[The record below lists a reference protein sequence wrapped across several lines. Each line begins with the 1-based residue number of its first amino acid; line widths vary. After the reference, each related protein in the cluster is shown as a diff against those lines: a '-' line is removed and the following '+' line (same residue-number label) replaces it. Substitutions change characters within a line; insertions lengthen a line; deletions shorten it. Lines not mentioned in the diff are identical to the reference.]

1 MKYKLNVHDFDVAIF
16 VILEILCINHPDPIA
31 SNTIFIV
38 LMLNSILNLYLVSP
52 TAQNGFSS
60 ILFLWVNTIY
70 RMEPEVKVTEAVRNL
85 LEDVDRNGKQQTEEI
100 KEIEKYVKNEKQELS
115 IPFSLVLYA
124 YKNRSPGK
132 TVYYD
137 DISSHDSI
145 FIPIIIRILHLLY
158 K

>member
-1 MKYKLNVHDFDVAIF
+1 LTHRNRIELNPFCAVGETRYRFRMELSI
-16 VILEILCINHPDPIA
+16 
-31 SNTIFIV
+31 NTIKIV
-38 LMLNSILNLYLVSP
+38 L
-52 TAQNGFSS
+52 
-60 ILFLWVNTIY
+60 
-70 RMEPEVKVTEAVRNL
+70 
-85 LEDVDRNGKQQTEEI
+85 NGKQQTEEI
-100 KEIEKYVKNEKQELS
+100 KQIEKYVKNEKQELS